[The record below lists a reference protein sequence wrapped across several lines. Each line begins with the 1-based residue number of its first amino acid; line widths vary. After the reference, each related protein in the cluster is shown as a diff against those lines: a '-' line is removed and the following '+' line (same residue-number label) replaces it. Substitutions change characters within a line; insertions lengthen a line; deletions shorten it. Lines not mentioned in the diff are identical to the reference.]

1 MVSVQFNPSLPEARA
16 DPYPLYKRLREEDP
30 VHWSEALDAWV
41 LTRYDDVVAILRDPR
56 FSADRRGAR
65 NRYAQ
70 EAMAAAEEHGG
81 PLARANT
88 MLTADPPEHTRMR
101 LLISKAFLPRAVEK
115 LRPHIQDIAD
125 ELLDAAQ
132 DPGRLDVLLDFAVP
146 LPMIV
151 IAELMGVPTADRA
164 QFKRWSDDV
173 VATLGGGLGA
183 PEVLERGAQSGRELA
198 EYFREVIADRRREPK
213 DDLVSILVAG
223 ADEGDV
229 LSEGQLLA
237 TCVVALIAG
246 NETTRNLIGNGMLA
260 LLRNPDQLQK
270 LWQDPSLV
278 ESAVEE
284 ILRYAGPVQATARV
298 ATEDVQI
305 DGQPVKKGQLV
316 FIIVAAANRDPARFP
331 DPEKLDIT
339 RRNNHHV
346 AFGSGI
352 HSCLGQPLARLEAR
366 IAFDTL
372 ARRIPN
378 PRLAIDEVE
387 WGPSFIL
394 RGLKSL
400 PITFDA

>member
-1 MVSVQFNPSLPEARA
+1 MVSVQFNPALPEVQA
-16 DPYPLYKRLREEDP
+16 DPYPFYKRLREEEP
-30 VHWSEALDAWV
+30 VHWSEAVDAWV
-41 LTRYDDVVAILRDPR
+41 LTRYDDVVAVLRDPR

-132 DPGRLDVLLDFAVP
+132 DPGRLDILMDLAYP

-151 IAELMGVPTADRA
+151 IAELMGVPTEDRA
-164 QFKRWSDDV
+164 QFKRWYDDV
-173 VATLGGGLGA
+173 VATLGGGFAA
-183 PEVLERGAQSGRELA
+183 PEVLERGAQIGQELA
-198 EYFREVIADRRREPK
+198 EYFREVIADRRREPRE
-213 DDLVSILVAG
+213 DLVSILVAG

-270 LWQDPSLV
+270 LWQDRSLV

-305 DGQPVKKGQLV
+305 DGRPVKKGQLV

-400 PITFDA
+400 PISFDA

>member
-1 MVSVQFNPSLPEARA
+1 MVAVQYNPAIPEVQK

-41 LTRYDDVVAILRDPR
+41 LTRYDDVVAVLRDSR

-81 PLARANT
+81 PVARANT
-88 MLTADPPEHTRMR
+88 LLTSDPPDHTRMR

-115 LRPHIQDIAD
+115 LRPHIQEITD
-125 ELLDAAQ
+125 ELLDAVQ
-132 DPGRLDVLLDFAVP
+132 EPGRLDILLDIAHP
-146 LPMIV
+146 LPTIV
-151 IAELMGVPTADRA
+151 IAELMGVSTGDRA
-164 QFKRWSDDV
+164 QFKRWSDDI
-173 VATLGGGLGA
+173 VATLGGGLTA
-183 PEVLERGAQSGRELA
+183 PNLLERAAQSGRELSD
-198 EYFREVIADRRREPK
+198 YFRDVIADRRREPK
-213 DDLVSILVAG
+213 EDLVSVLVA
-223 ADEGDV
+223 ATDQGDV
-229 LSEGQLLA
+229 LSEAQLVA

-260 LLRNPDQLQK
+260 LLRNPDQLEK
-270 LWQDPSLV
+270 LWHDPSLV

-284 ILRYAGPVQATARV
+284 LLRYAGPVQCTSRV
-298 ATEDVQI
+298 ATEDVEI
-305 DGQPVKKGQLV
+305 DGKAVEKGQVV
-316 FIIVAAANRDPARFP
+316 FTMLAAANRDPAHFS

-339 RRNNHHV
+339 RKDNHHV

-352 HSCLGQPLARLEAR
+352 HSCLGQPLARLEAQ
-366 IAFDTL
+366 IAFSTM

-378 PRLAIDEVE
+378 PRPASDELE